1 MLDLRAKGKNVS
13 DKKYSVNIAGASGYV
28 GADLVRLV
36 LGHPNFELKNIFAFS
51 KAGENI
57 GDLFPNFAFELQ
69 GKKLLSKEDA
79 PIDDCDILFLALPH
93 TQSQQVVLEL
103 TNEDVTVVDLSAD
116 FRFEDADVFET
127 WYLTPHLNRQKQ
139 ADFVYGLPELH
150 RERLSTTKYIAAPGC
165 YPTASILG
173 AKPFIDEGLFSGKS
187 IIIDAASGVSGA
199 GATATDATI
208 YGQVDSNFKAY
219 GLIDHRHTPE
229 ISKELGVEVLFTPHL
244 VPMPRGILATC
255 YIPCETKISHDELN
269 GIFTKKY
276 ADEPFIQV
284 SDTPPQTKQVTG
296 TNNCVVSAFYD
307 ERTKHI
313 VALSAIDNLVKGAAG
328 QAIQAT
334 NISLGLE
341 ETSGLTAIA
350 LYP

>member
-1 MLDLRAKGKNVS
+1 MSEN
-13 DKKYSVNIAGASGYV
+13 KYSVNIVGASGYV

-36 LGHPNFELKNIFAFS
+36 LSHPNFVLKNLFAFS
-51 KAGENI
+51 KAGTQI
-57 GDLFPNFAFELQ
+57 SDIFPNFAFAL
-69 GKKLLSKEDA
+69 GDKKLLSTQDA
-79 PIDDCDILFLALPH
+79 PMDDCDLLFLALPH

-103 TNEDVTVVDLSAD
+103 QNENVVVVDLSAD

-127 WYLTPHLNRQKQ
+127 WYVTPHLNREKQ

-150 RERLSTTKYIAAPGC
+150 RDRIRNTKYIASPGC

-173 AKPFIDEGLFSGKS
+173 AKPFIDEGLFSGES
-187 IIIDAASGVSGA
+187 IIVDAASGVSGA

-208 YGQVDSNFKAY
+208 YSQVDSNFKAY

-244 VPMPRGILATC
+244 LPMPRGILATC
-255 YIPCETKISHDELN
+255 YIPCETKLSHNDLN
-269 GIFTKKY
+269 DIYSKKY
-276 ADEPFIQV
+276 ENEPFVFV
-284 SDTPPQTKQVTG
+284 SDNPPQTKQVTG

-307 ERTKHI
+307 DRTKHI

-328 QAIQAT
+328 QAIQSA
-334 NISLGLE
+334 NISLGID
-341 ETSGLTAIA
+341 ETSGLVSIA

>member
-1 MLDLRAKGKNVS
+1 VNNLKL
-13 DKKYSVNIAGASGYV
+13 SVNVAGASGYV
-28 GADLVRLV
+28 GAELVRIILN
-36 LGHPNFELKNIFAFS
+36 HPNFELNNIFAFS
-51 KAGENI
+51 KAGSNI
-57 GDLFPNFAFELQ
+57 GELFPNLAFELE

-79 PIDDCDILFLALPH
+79 RIDDCDLLFLALPH

-103 TNEDVTVVDLSAD
+103 TNENVAVVDLSAD

-127 WYLTPHLNRQKQ
+127 WYLAPHLNREKQ
-139 ADFVYGLPELH
+139 ADFIYGLPEFH
-150 RERLSTTKYIAAPGC
+150 RDRISNSKYIAAPGC
-165 YPTASILG
+165 YPTASIL
-173 AKPFIDEGLFSGKS
+173 ASKPFIDEGLLSGNS
-187 IIIDAASGVSGA
+187 VIVDAASGVSGA
-199 GATATDATI
+199 GATPSETNI
-208 YGQVDSNFKAY
+208 FSQVDSNFKAY

-255 YIPCETKISHDELN
+255 YIPCETNISHDELSA
-269 GIFTKKY
+269 IYSKKY
-276 ADEPFIQV
+276 ENEPFVFV
-284 SDTPPQTKQVTG
+284 SDTPPQTKQVSG

-328 QAIQAT
+328 QAIQAA

-341 ETSGLTAIA
+341 ETSGLVSIA
-350 LYP
+350 QYP